1 WDLDLLLAA
10 KDRLFERQG
19 EIGPQVNPS
28 LSAGPTTGAGPP
40 EEGIEDVFKAESR
53 VKSAKPAVERRVDAG
68 VAEAVVGA
76 PLVTVA
82 QDLVGLVDLLEA
94 VRGARLGVPVGMV
107 IEGKLAERT
116 ADVILRGASGD
127 PENLVVV
134 ALACRH
140 ESDKQVGV
148 GSETPPPPVFTPPE
162 TRLRPCPRHRR
173 PAVHR
178 HRAGLRRP
186 GRKPPSRAF
195 A

>member
-53 VKSAKPAVERRVDAG
+53 VESAKPAVERRVDAG
-68 VAEAVVGA
+68 VAEAVIGA
-76 PLVTVA
+76 PLVAVA

-94 VRGARLGVPVGMV
+94 VRGTRLGVPVGMV
-107 IEGKLAERT
+107 VEGKLAERT
-116 ADVILRGASGD
+116 ADVVLRGASGD
-127 PENLVVV
+127 PKNLVIV

-140 ESDKQVGV
+140 ELDKQGGGV
-148 GSETPPPPVFTPPE
+148 RDPTPLFSHLPKLAFDRALVTAARPPT
-162 TRLRPCPRHRR
+162 TT
-173 PAVHR
+173 
-178 HRAGLRRP
+178 GL
-186 GRKPPSRAF
+186 AF
-195 A
+195 AA